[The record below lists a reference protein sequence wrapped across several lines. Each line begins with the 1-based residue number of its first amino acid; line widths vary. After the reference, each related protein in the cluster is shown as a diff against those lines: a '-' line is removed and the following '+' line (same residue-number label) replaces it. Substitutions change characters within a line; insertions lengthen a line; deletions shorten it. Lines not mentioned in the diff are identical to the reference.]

1 MLTAALFFCAASVV
15 SCQKEETA
23 GAAPSCAA
31 PSCAAIRLT
40 AEPAEFVR
48 TKSETDVAYASRF
61 VEGDAIGLFAVIRS
75 DAETQA
81 YPAASGNYIQN
92 AKFVRQAD
100 GSWREEGSKS
110 YYMEQGQVMDLY
122 AYYPYAENAD
132 PTALVYDASVAE
144 ADFMTARTPGFS
156 ERDGEIRL
164 VFRHKLALAE
174 AFVADADKL
183 ADYAVTVQDVRTKA
197 VFSLAAAAQ
206 DAEMQSVDAKTASVA
221 MTRCGNAFR
230 AYLPAQEIAEGK
242 ALLKVEGN
250 GFAAF
255 DYTHPGKTSLAANQV
270 RKLLVTPAFA
280 NPELLPNC
288 YVVSPGETLYIPV
301 SKAFG
306 VWGKNDVLA
315 GEGAG
320 MLGAMGARV
329 VWEDVR
335 YLLNGDGNC
344 YWSWHIWVTEYD
356 PSQPAGQ
363 QTVGGNVFMDRNLGA
378 TSLVKGP
385 QSAGCFYQWGR
396 KDPFQGPYTWMMF
409 LNANA
414 GWSNDGIGK
423 FMTLKGLA
431 STKVPSE
438 NLVASVQ
445 QPYRYIVGISGT
457 QDWLSPDVGG
467 EAYRW
472 SNADGTKGVF
482 DPCPEGWRVPVSGA
496 GAASAWADLNGVWDA
511 ERTGCVFAEGNGYYP
526 AAGYINIMSA
536 SGSGGGAEAGTSG
549 YCWSAS
555 SAGRNGYALTYSVSA
570 IKTEA
575 ELTKAWACPV
585 RCVKDVK

>member
-31 PSCAAIRLT
+31 IRLT
-40 AEPAEFVR
+40 AEPAELVR

-61 VEGDAIGLFAVIRS
+61 VEGDAIGLFAVIRT

-344 YWSWHIWVTEYD
+344 YWSWHIWATEYD
-356 PSQPAGQ
+356 PSQVAGQ

-409 LNANA
+409 LNGNA

-423 FMTLKGLA
+423 FMTLRGFA
-431 STKVPSE
+431 SSNVPSE

>member
-31 PSCAAIRLT
+31 IRLT
-40 AEPAEFVR
+40 AEPAELVR

-156 ERDGEIRL
+156 ERDDEIRL

-255 DYTHPGKTSLAANQV
+255 DYTHPGKTSLAAGQV

-344 YWSWHIWVTEYD
+344 YWSWHIWATEYD
-356 PSQPAGQ
+356 PSQVAGQ

-409 LNANA
+409 LNGNA

-423 FMTLKGLA
+423 FMTLRGFA
-431 STKVPSE
+431 SSNVPSE
-438 NLVASVQ
+438 NLVASVR
-445 QPYRYIVGISGT
+445 QPYRYIVGVS
-457 QDWLSPDVGG
+457 DWLSPAVGG
-467 EAYRW
+467 EDYRW

>member
-1 MLTAALFFCAASVV
+1 MTAALFFCAASVV

-31 PSCAAIRLT
+31 IRLT
-40 AEPAEFVR
+40 AEPAELVR

-61 VEGDAIGLFAVIRS
+61 VEGDAIGLFAVIRT

-344 YWSWHIWVTEYD
+344 YWSWHIWATEYD
-356 PSQPAGQ
+356 PSQVAGQ

-409 LNANA
+409 LNGNA

-423 FMTLKGLA
+423 FMTLRGFA
-431 STKVPSE
+431 SSNVPSE
-438 NLVASVQ
+438 NLVASVR
-445 QPYRYIVGISGT
+445 QPYRYIVGVS
-457 QDWLSPDVGG
+457 DWLSPDVGG

-555 SAGRNGYALTYSVSA
+555 SAGKNGYALTYSVSA

>member
-1 MLTAALFFCAASVV
+1 MTATLFFCAASVV

-31 PSCAAIRLT
+31 IRLT
-40 AEPAEFVR
+40 AEPAELVR

-61 VEGDAIGLFAVIRS
+61 VEGDAIGLFAVIRT

-230 AYLPAQEIAEGK
+230 AYLPAQEIAEGM

-344 YWSWHIWVTEYD
+344 YWSWHIWATEYD
-356 PSQPAGQ
+356 PSQVAGQ

>member
-31 PSCAAIRLT
+31 IRLT
-40 AEPAEFVR
+40 AEPAELVR

-61 VEGDAIGLFAVIRS
+61 VEGDAIGLFAVIRT

>member
-1 MLTAALFFCAASVV
+1 MTATLFFCAASVV

-31 PSCAAIRLT
+31 IRLT
-40 AEPAEFVR
+40 AEPAELVR

-61 VEGDAIGLFAVIRS
+61 VEGDAIGLFAVIRT

-344 YWSWHIWVTEYD
+344 YWSWHIWATEYD
-356 PSQPAGQ
+356 PSQVAGQ

-409 LNANA
+409 LNGNA

-423 FMTLKGLA
+423 FMTLRGFA
-431 STKVPSE
+431 SSNVPSE
-438 NLVASVQ
+438 NLVASVR
-445 QPYRYIVGISGT
+445 QPYRYIVGVS
-457 QDWLSPDVGG
+457 DWLAPAVP
-467 EAYRW
+467 R
-472 SNADGTKGVF
+472 
-482 DPCPEGWRVPVSGA
+482 RVARTVSGA

-555 SAGRNGYALTYSVSA
+555 SAGKNGYALTYSVSA

-575 ELTKAWACPV
+575 EPSKTWACPV

>member
-1 MLTAALFFCAASVV
+1 MTAALFFCAASVV

-81 YPAASGNYIQN
+81 YRAASGNYIQN

-344 YWSWHIWVTEYD
+344 YWSWHIWATEYD

-555 SAGRNGYALTYSVSA
+555 SAGKNGYALTYSVSA

-575 ELTKAWACPV
+575 EPSKTWACPV